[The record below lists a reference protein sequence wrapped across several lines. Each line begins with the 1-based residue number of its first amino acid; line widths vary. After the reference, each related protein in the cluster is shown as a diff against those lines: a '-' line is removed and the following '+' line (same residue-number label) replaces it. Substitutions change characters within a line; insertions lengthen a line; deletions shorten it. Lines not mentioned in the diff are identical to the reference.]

1 MLRLVIY
8 LNEDED
14 VLHSS
19 QTGLGRRATRDRET
33 RDREREREREKSE
46 RERERVSKAKREG
59 RSHVALVSSEFQ
71 CRVFKLVFDLRAV
84 PRTRFAYYTLLAQST
99 KLCYSGLCYIC
110 HVTLYCAVLHY
121 TILYYAVPYETARYV
136 TILCYTMLSYTIH
149 MVYSI
154 YDILS
159 LQLLKRKG

>member
-46 RERERVSKAKREG
+46 RERE
-59 RSHVALVSSEFQ
+59 
-71 CRVFKLVFDLRAV
+71 
-84 PRTRFAYYTLLAQST
+84 
-99 KLCYSGLCYIC
+99 
-110 HVTLYCAVLHY
+110 
-121 TILYYAVPYETARYV
+121 
-136 TILCYTMLSYTIH
+136 
-149 MVYSI
+149 
-154 YDILS
+154 
-159 LQLLKRKG
+159 